1 MRKAGAEGL
10 SAADEAVTYALKRSE
25 NNGYVSYK
33 NDTSIIDGIAN
44 VFPVFFI
51 LIALLV
57 FITTMTRMVEEE
69 RTQIGTLKALGCSDF
84 SITMKY
90 MLYAGSA
97 ALIGWVIGFFAGT
110 WGLPGGWLFTRFVLS
125 RVLLDNLTFPF
136 IVHKISYLL
145 TLICTILF
153 AAIVNMFMRRS
164 IAQIHMAESLKAVE

>member
-1 MRKAGAEGL
+1 MLTRA
-10 SAADEAVTYALKRSE
+10 E
-25 NNGYVSYK
+25 NNGYASFK

-57 FITTMTRMVEEE
+57 CVTTMTRMVEEE

-97 ALIGWVIGFFAGT
+97 ALLGWAVGFFGGT
-110 WGLPGGWLFTRFVLS
+110 WGLPKFSGGPTAHF
-125 RVLLDNLTFPF
+125 
-136 IVHKISYLL
+136 
-145 TLICTILF
+145 TILGRF
-153 AAIVNMFMRRS
+153 PTCSACRWRCS
-164 IAQIHMAESLKAVE
+164 P